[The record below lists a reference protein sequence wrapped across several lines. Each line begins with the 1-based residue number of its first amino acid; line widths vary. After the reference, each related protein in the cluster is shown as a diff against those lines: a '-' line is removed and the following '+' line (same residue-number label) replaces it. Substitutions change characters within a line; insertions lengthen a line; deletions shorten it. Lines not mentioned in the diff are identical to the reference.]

1 MWSITITL
9 GQLLIAILIFFILR
23 SVWYKIDKNKWNQ
36 GICKKCNKGNYR
48 YVMMTLTNWNDILN
62 IFNMT

>member
-9 GQLLIAILIFFILR
+9 GQLR
-23 SVWYKIDKNKWNQ
+23 NQ

-62 IFNMT
+62 IFNMTFNYQCNHCI